1 MKTPKISVVV
11 ATYNHGH
18 LIIRA
23 LMALAKQDLPKD
35 FFEIIVVNDGSS
47 DKTEEKVKNFIGQN
61 ASTRVTLITLEKNLG
76 SSFARNKGI
85 LFSKGELVAITDD
98 DCIVPQTWLFDF
110 LQAFKTYP
118 KVIAVGGWK
127 KPYRDKR
134 LKPSRYDNFMFW
146 RRLPYMKTECKSIEI
161 NPFNNCGDTANVCYR
176 KQALEAVG
184 GFNNDIRTFN
194 DWELKI
200 RLHQL
205 GSPLLYRPI
214 FIPHEADLKFGK
226 FLKYWLRLGYDCFL
240 ISKIHPEHPVFNTS
254 LRTTLRRIIAGVS
267 RIIKA
272 PSDEIFSPYGGS
284 PARFAGASARRE
296 GGQKKISQTLF
307 FIFLEIILN
316 TCLWLGKYIT
326 PKIKKALL

>member
-1 MKTPKISVVV
+1 METTKISVVI
-11 ATYNHGH
+11 ATYNRDH
-18 LIIRA
+18 LVTRA
-23 LMALAKQDLPKD
+23 LAALARQNLPKG
-35 FFEIIVVNDGSS
+35 FFEIIVVNDGST
-47 DKTEEKVKNFIGQN
+47 DGTEEEVKNFIKKN
-61 ASTRVTLITLEKNLG
+61 TSSYITLITLEKNLG
-76 SSFARNKGI
+76 SSFARNTGI
-85 LFSKGELVAITDD
+85 LSSKGEFIAITDD
-98 DCIVPQTWLFDF
+98 DCIVPSDWLSQF
-110 LQAFKTYP
+110 LKAFETNP
-118 KVIAVGGWK
+118 EIIAVGGFK
-127 KPYRDKR
+127 KPHRDNG
-134 LKPSRYDNFMFW
+134 LKPSRYDIFMFW
-146 RRLPYMKTECKSIEI
+146 RRLPFMKTECKSVEM